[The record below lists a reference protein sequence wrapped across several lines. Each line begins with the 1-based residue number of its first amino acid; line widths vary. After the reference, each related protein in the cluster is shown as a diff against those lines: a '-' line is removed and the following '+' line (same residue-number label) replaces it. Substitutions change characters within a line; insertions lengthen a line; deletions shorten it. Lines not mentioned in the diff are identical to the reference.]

1 VEGITV
7 GVSTSETVTGGP
19 GSKPDQNYV
28 GEENMQD
35 YVWRNLFVY

>member
-1 VEGITV
+1 MLCD
-7 GVSTSETVTGGP
+7 VTGGP

-28 GEENMQD
+28 DEENMQD